1 MITKQILIIDDE
13 KEQAEA
19 LKNSIVLVLFPDAD
33 VFLASK
39 EDEIERAVTERFYNL
54 VLLDIKLNG
63 YRKDGIEY
71 AKQII
76 EVNPF
81 AKIIFISGFLADYMD
96 VLNEFLK
103 SNRVLA
109 FSGKKTN
116 YEEWKK
122 ELEPLI
128 RSYYEESAYKNEVNK
143 ALLASYANAKNEP
156 DTYKKGVL
164 FEDFVSFLFR
174 NIGYKTIQKR
184 VKDFSL
190 NEVDLIVRNDI
201 TDNFLSRFG
210 EYILVECKNRPAE
223 NVAKNEYI
231 VFKNKLDT
239 TNHLAKLGFLV
250 TTSKM
255 ARTAYQEALRDCRD
269 IDKVVFIDDQRIFE
283 LINAEDMKEK
293 LKEIIDSQVKDN

>member
-1 MITKQILIIDDE
+1 MITKQILVIDDE

-19 LKNSIVLVLFPDAD
+19 LKNIVLEMFRDAD
-33 VFLASK
+33 VFLVS
-39 EDEIERAVTERFYNL
+39 EENEIEHAVTERFYNL

-63 YRKDGIEY
+63 CRKDGIEY
-71 AKQII
+71 AKQIM

-81 AKIIFISGFLADYMD
+81 AKIIFVSGFLADYME
-96 VLNEFLK
+96 VLNDFLK

-116 YEEWKK
+116 YAEWKN

-128 RSYYEESAYKNEVNK
+128 RSYYEETEYKNEINK
-143 ALLASYANAKNEP
+143 ALLTSYANAKNEP
-156 DTYKKGVL
+156 DTYKKGVM

-174 NIGYKTIQKR
+174 NVGFKTILKR
-184 VKDFSL
+184 VKDKSL

-201 TDNFLSRFG
+201 DDGFLSKFG
-210 EYILVECKNRPAE
+210 KYILVECKNKPGN
-223 NVAKNEYI
+223 NVSKNDYI
-231 VFKNKLDT
+231 VFKNKVDN
-239 TNHLAKLGFLV
+239 TNHLAELGFLI

-255 ARTAYQEALRDCRD
+255 AWTAYQEALRDSHD
-269 IDKVVFIDDQRIFE
+269 VSKVVFIDDQRIFE

-293 LKEIIDSQVKDN
+293 LKEIIDAQVKDN